1 MILCCGKKALAPL
14 TLPKHQ
20 PQTKPAAAAGS
31 AKLPSKPLPPA
42 QAVKEERSE
51 SARGCGGRGYGHG
64 YNTDSIN
71 NGNSYGNVEIS
82 GGQGESGEVDAKKP
96 FERRVGYGGSKS
108 NPFGA
113 ARPREEVLA
122 EKGLDWKKMDMEI
135 EVKKQQ
141 HSVSSSRP
149 TSSRSSRPGSTH
161 SSRSESLMTLQSG
174 MAEGAAKQTP

>member
-1 MILCCGKKALAPL
+1 MAAPEKALAPS

-20 PQTKPAAAAGS
+20 PQTKLTVAAGS
-31 AKLPSKPLPPA
+31 AKLPLKPLPPA
-42 QAVKEERSE
+42 QAVREERSE
-51 SARGCGGRGYGHG
+51 SARGRGGRGYGCGRGRGRG
-64 YNTDSIN
+64 YNRDSTN

-82 GGQGESGEVDAKKP
+82 GGQGEFGEADAKKP
-96 FERRVGYGGSKS
+96 FERRGGYGGSKS

-141 HSVSSSRP
+141 HSVSCSRP
-149 TSSRSSRPGSTH
+149 TSSQSSRPGSTH
-161 SSRSESLMTLQSG
+161 SSKSESLTTLQ
-174 MAEGAAKQTP
+174 